1 MNDDGHD
8 MLAPASDAA
17 SSIAGLWWVML
28 GISGVVFLIVIG
40 LYAYAALRP
49 RGEAP
54 SPDDH
59 GATASTRGAQRLV
72 LIGGGAVPAVI
83 LVAMTVLTIGVLNG
97 LLIPTHGSEAEVE
110 VIGHQ
115 YWWEIRYLGTGA
127 VTANELHLP
136 VGRPTRVR
144 LRSAD
149 VIHSFW
155 VPRLHGKMDMTPGRT
170 TELVLHPRE
179 AGVFRG
185 FCGEFC
191 GMQHALMGMLVVAQP
206 ADSFAV
212 WLEEQARPA
221 LAEVAPGAGV
231 GQAVYAR
238 ADCALCHAIRGAGA
252 PPPAEAGPDLTH
264 LASRRTIGAGTRPNT
279 TEHLREWIIDPHR
292 AKPGVRMPA
301 TRLPDEELDT
311 LVAYLQGLR

>member
-1 MNDDGHD
+1 MNDSGHD

-17 SSIAGLWWVML
+17 SSIADLWWLML
-28 GISGVVFLIVIG
+28 GISGIVFVLVLG
-40 LYAYAALRP
+40 LFGYAAVRRRRDDL
-49 RGEAP
+49 
-54 SPDDH
+54 PDD
-59 GATASTRGAQRLV
+59 GADSSATRRAQRLI
-72 LIGGGAVPAVI
+72 LIGGGVVPAVI
-83 LVAMTVLTIGVLNG
+83 LVGMTAFTITTLNR
-97 LLIPTHGSEAEVE
+97 LLAPTHGSAAEVE

-115 YWWEIRYLGTGA
+115 FWWEIRYLGTDA

-144 LRSAD
+144 LLTAD

-155 VPRLHGKMDMTPGRT
+155 VPRLHGKMDMTPGRA

-212 WLEEQARPA
+212 WLGAQGRPA
-221 LAEVAPGAGV
+221 AAPSDQAAL
-231 GQAVYAR
+231 GQAVYR
-238 ADCALCHAIRGAGA
+238 RSDCALCHAIRGSPGA
-252 PPPAEAGPDLTH
+252 APPAEAGPDLTH
-264 LASRRTIGAGTRPNT
+264 LASRRTIGAGTQPNT
-279 TEHLREWIIDPHR
+279 AEHLRQWILDPHV

-301 TRLPDEELDT
+301 TTLPDEELDA